1 MFTLT
6 WHALFCHEK
15 TGDAI
20 TGKHCFQCLWK
31 KILNVHIFF
40 YLYAFSFNR
49 YRKYYVSG
57 YCQDLCLQYS
67 MQLMVNPVTNLLILS
82 VYRCKECLSTK
93 SGRLKQSNVLLHPNV
108 TLHPSVNW
116 KSPTQRKFQLSVIKS
131 DEWKS
136 QNFNIVYIELYW

>member
-6 WHALFCHEK
+6 GHDLFCHEK

-49 YRKYYVSG
+49 YRKYYFSG
-57 YCQDLCLQYS
+57 YCQHGQDLCLQYS
-67 MQLMVNPVTNLLILS
+67 MQLMVNPVTNLLIIS
-82 VYRCKECLSTK
+82 VYRC
-93 SGRLKQSNVLLHPNV
+93 RNVF
-108 TLHPSVNW
+108 
-116 KSPTQRKFQLSVIKS
+116 QRKTEDLNRATYFYFLT
-131 DEWKS
+131 
-136 QNFNIVYIELYW
+136 